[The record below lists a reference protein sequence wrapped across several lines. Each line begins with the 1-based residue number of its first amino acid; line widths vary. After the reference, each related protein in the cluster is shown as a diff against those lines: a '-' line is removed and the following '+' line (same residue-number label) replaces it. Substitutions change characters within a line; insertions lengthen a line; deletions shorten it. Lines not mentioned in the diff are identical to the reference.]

1 MTTWQLQEAKA
12 RLSELVKRAK
22 SEGPQEI
29 RVHGEPAVVVL
40 AHPEYL
46 KLTAPAERFVDF
58 IRRSPLKGV
67 NLRIE
72 RDASQ
77 ARDIEL

>member
-1 MTTWQLQEAKA
+1 MASWQLQEAKA

-40 AHPEYL
+40 AHPDYL
-46 KLTAPAERFVDF
+46 KLTAPADRFVAFVRGSPLNGIGLRLKRD
-58 IRRSPLKGV
+58 RSP
-67 NLRIE
+67 
-72 RDASQ
+72 
-77 ARDIEL
+77 ARDVEL

>member
-1 MTTWQLQEAKA
+1 MSSWQLQDAKA

-40 AHPEYL
+40 AHKDYL
-46 KLTAPAERFVDF
+46 LLTKPRQRFVEF
-58 IRRSPLKGV
+58 VRSSPLKGV
-67 NLRIE
+67 GLHLE
-72 RDASQ
+72 RDKSP
-77 ARDIEL
+77 ARSVKL

>member
-72 RDASQ
+72 RDASR